1 MPASFSTAS
10 LNGRL
15 VSLDE
20 AQVSASDRGFLYG
33 DGLFETIRIHAGRP
47 FLWEWHMMRFTDGS
61 EYLGIT
67 LPQSTGTLLGTIREL
82 ADRNGCP
89 KSVVRITLSRGTGQR
104 GYAVSGDETPT
115 LLITQHPLPSPPSK
129 PLSLVTT
136 TARVAVGDPLTEVK
150 SANKL
155 GSILAKREATAQ
167 QADDGL
173 TLNSNGDATET
184 SSANLFWVESG
195 VLHTPPISDGVLP
208 GVTRRLVIDL
218 ASALGQ
224 AVREESAALERL
236 RQAEA
241 VFVTSAA
248 TGVIAV
254 GQLDGSALGS
264 HPLVA
269 QLQAAHEAKLARHA
283 ADHR

>member
-1 MPASFSTAS
+1 
-10 LNGRL
+10 
-15 VSLDE
+15 
-20 AQVSASDRGFLYG
+20 
-33 DGLFETIRIHAGRP
+33 
-47 FLWEWHMMRFTDGS
+47 MMRFTYGS
-61 EYLGIT
+61 KLLAIT
-67 LPQSTGTLLGTIREL
+67 LPQSTGTLLGAVREL
-82 ADRNGCP
+82 TDRNGCP

-104 GYAVSGDETPT
+104 GYGVSGDETPT

-136 TARVAVGDPLTEVK
+136 TARVAVGDPLAGVK

-173 TLNSNGDATET
+173 MLNSNGDATET

-195 VLHTPPISDGVLP
+195 ALHAPPISDGVLP

-224 AVREESAALERL
+224 AVREESAAPERL

-254 GQLDGSALGS
+254 GQLDGSALGT

>member
-1 MPASFSTAS
+1 MPASFTTAS
-10 LNGRL
+10 LNCLL

-67 LPQSTGTLLGTIREL
+67 LPLSTGTLLGTIREL

-115 LLITQHPLPSPPSK
+115 LLITQHPLPCPPSK

-136 TARVAVGDPLTEVK
+136 TARVAVGDPLAEVK

-173 TLNSNGDATET
+173 MLNSNGDATET

-195 VLHTPPISDGVLP
+195 ALHTPPISDGVLP

-224 AVREESAALERL
+224 VVREESAAPERL

>member
-1 MPASFSTAS
+1 MRSSFSTAS

-20 AQVSASDRGFLYG
+20 AKVSASDRGFLYG

-47 FLWEWHMMRFTDGS
+47 FLWERHMMRFTYGS
-61 EYLGIT
+61 KLLAIT
-67 LPQSTGTLLGTIREL
+67 LPQSTGTLLGAVREL
-82 ADRNGCP
+82 TDRNGCP

-104 GYAVSGDETPT
+104 GYGVSGDETPT

-136 TARVAVGDPLTEVK
+136 TARVAVGDPLAGVK

-173 TLNSNGDATET
+173 MLNSNGDATET

-195 VLHTPPISDGVLP
+195 ALHAPPISDGVLP

-224 AVREESAALERL
+224 AVREESAAPERL

-254 GQLDGSALGS
+254 GQLDGSALGT